1 MKSQTFLV
9 AAFAF
14 VAACTTNKTGQP
26 SIDPGP
32 TTLRVENRSFADM
45 TVYVLRSS
53 QRIRLGNA
61 IGHTDTKF
69 VVPAQLIF
77 GATPL
82 RFIADPIAGNRASVS
97 EEITV
102 SPGDSITLLI
112 PPG

>member
-1 MKSQTFLV
+1 MKIRRLLV
-9 AAFAF
+9 AAFAL
-14 VAACTTNKTGQP
+14 VAACATNNVGQP
-26 SIDPGP
+26 SVDPGP
-32 TTLRVENRSFADM
+32 TTVRVENRGFADM

-61 IGHTDTKF
+61 TAHADTKF

-102 SPGDSITLLI
+102 SPGDAITLTI
-112 PPG
+112 PPN